1 MCSDTAFNPFN
12 SSNPYNNSFVRVKIC
27 GMRDKESISM
37 AVKHGADAVGFITEV
52 PVNTH
57 RRIDRETAKELA
69 AYVPPFVTSIMVFM
83 PDNLKN
89 ALELIDFVKPDAV
102 QVHSALSTDE
112 LISLKAQSRVKII
125 KMINITNETSVRDTL
140 DYITALKGIVD
151 AVLLDSSA
159 GGKSGGTGI
168 VHDWTKSRE
177 ITVHSPLPVILAGGL
192 HPGNV
197 ADAVSTVRPFA
208 VDTVSGVETDR
219 KIDEEK
225 VKMFIK
231 KARG

>member
-1 MCSDTAFNPFN
+1 MCSDTAINP
-12 SSNPYNNSFVRVKIC
+12 SNPSNSSFVRVKIC
-27 GMRDKESISM
+27 GMRDKDSVSM

-57 RRIDRETAKELA
+57 RRIDRETAKKLA
-69 AYVPPFVTSIMVFM
+69 ACVPPFVTSIMVFM
-83 PDNLKN
+83 PDDLKN
-89 ALELIDFVKPDAV
+89 ALELIDSVKPDAV
-102 QVHSALSTDE
+102 QVHSAMSIDE
-112 LISLKAQSRVKII
+112 LVSLKAQSRVKII
-125 KMINITNETSVRDTL
+125 KTINITDETSVGDTL
-140 DYITALKGIVD
+140 DYITALDSIVD
-151 AVLLDSSA
+151 AVLLDSSV

-168 VHDWTKSRE
+168 VHDWTKSRD
-177 ITVHSPLPVILAGGL
+177 ITLQSPLPVILAGGL

-197 ADAVSTVRPFA
+197 ADAVSTVRPFG

-231 KARG
+231 NARGQ